1 MQIGGIVMMSS
12 ITPVGVLAGAVIVVN
27 GFNTISR

>member
-1 MQIGGIVMMSS
+1 MQISGIVMMSS
-12 ITPVGVLAGAVIVVN
+12 MTPVGMVAGAVIVVN